1 MPLLEK
7 IKQNKSLSKKDMQS
21 FIVTLFDSNIE
32 TNVKVELLKAYTNK
46 DMGQYELTYLVEYF
60 IQTNY
65 PDQPF
70 YNKAMCVCGTGGD
83 QSNSFNIS
91 TTVAFVVASAGVP
104 VIKHG
109 NKSIT
114 SHSGSTDVLHEMNIK
129 TNKMYEVEQQLNSK
143 GLAFISATD
152 SYPMMKKLQSIRKSI
167 ATPTIFNL
175 IGPLINP
182 FKLTYQVMG
191 VYEAS
196 QLENIAQTLKD
207 LGRKRA
213 ILIHGANGMDEA
225 TLSGENIIYEIN
237 SESAL
242 KKYSLKAEEVGLAY
256 AKNDTLIGGSP
267 QKNKQI
273 ALNILSGNDHS
284 SKRDVVLLN
293 AGIALY
299 VAEQV
304 ESIKH
309 GVERAKYLID
319 TGMAMKQYLKM
330 GG

>member
-21 FIVTLFDSNIE
+21 FIITLFDSNIE

-65 PDQPF
+65 PNQPF

-129 TNKMYEVEQQLNSK
+129 TNKMNEVEQQLNLK

-196 QLENIAQTLKD
+196 QL
-207 LGRKRA
+207 
-213 ILIHGANGMDEA
+213 
-225 TLSGENIIYEIN
+225 
-237 SESAL
+237 
-242 KKYSLKAEEVGLAY
+242 
-256 AKNDTLIGGSP
+256 
-267 QKNKQI
+267 
-273 ALNILSGNDHS
+273 
-284 SKRDVVLLN
+284 
-293 AGIALY
+293 
-299 VAEQV
+299 
-304 ESIKH
+304 
-309 GVERAKYLID
+309 
-319 TGMAMKQYLKM
+319 
-330 GG
+330 

>member
-1 MPLLEK
+1 MTLLEK

-114 SHSGSTDVLHEMNIK
+114 
-129 TNKMYEVEQQLNSK
+129 
-143 GLAFISATD
+143 
-152 SYPMMKKLQSIRKSI
+152 
-167 ATPTIFNL
+167 
-175 IGPLINP
+175 
-182 FKLTYQVMG
+182 
-191 VYEAS
+191 
-196 QLENIAQTLKD
+196 
-207 LGRKRA
+207 
-213 ILIHGANGMDEA
+213 
-225 TLSGENIIYEIN
+225 
-237 SESAL
+237 
-242 KKYSLKAEEVGLAY
+242 
-256 AKNDTLIGGSP
+256 
-267 QKNKQI
+267 
-273 ALNILSGNDHS
+273 
-284 SKRDVVLLN
+284 
-293 AGIALY
+293 
-299 VAEQV
+299 
-304 ESIKH
+304 
-309 GVERAKYLID
+309 
-319 TGMAMKQYLKM
+319 
-330 GG
+330 